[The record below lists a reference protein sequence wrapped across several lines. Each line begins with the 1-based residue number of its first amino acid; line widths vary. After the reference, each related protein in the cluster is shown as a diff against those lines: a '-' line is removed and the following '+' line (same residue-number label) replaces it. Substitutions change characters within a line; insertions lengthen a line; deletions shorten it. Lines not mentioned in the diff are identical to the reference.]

1 MSAES
6 AVFTTVEPSS
16 QEVVGTFPD
25 MSVEQV
31 EAVVDDA
38 RIAALWWSELGWS
51 ERKSRLMAWKGVLA
65 RRATELAVLVHREN
79 GKPVDDALLEVALTI
94 EHLDWAAKNAEKVL
108 SERRVR
114 PSLLSSNHAA
124 RLSYEP
130 LGVVAVIGPW
140 NYPVFTPM
148 GSIAYALAAGNAVV
162 FKPSEFTSAVGEW
175 LVATFA
181 EAVPEQPVL
190 SLVTGF
196 AGSGAAL
203 CAAAIDKISFTGST
217 ATGKKVMAA
226 ASANLTPL
234 VLELG
239 GKDAFL
245 VDEDANIAKAAEA
258 ALFGAM
264 GNAGQTC
271 VGVERVYVHERIFHE
286 FLDTIAEQARALEPG
301 SHPESAY
308 GPMTMPA
315 QIEVVRRHVD
325 DAIAA
330 GGRAVVGG
338 PESIGDSLIGPIV
351 LAEVPENC
359 SAVTEETFGPTI
371 VINPV
376 RDLDEAV
383 ERANSGDYGLGA
395 SIFSGHKE
403 RATAAAARLRAGMV
417 SINSWVMYAGVP
429 ALPWGGVGQ
438 SGFGRIH
445 GADGLRE
452 FARSKGVVRERF
464 ASPLVLTSFQ
474 RKPQAGALL
483 SKALVL
489 LHGRRRW
496 LR

>member
-6 AVFTTVEPSS
+6 AVFTTVEPAS
-16 QEVVGTFPD
+16 QEVVGTFVD
-25 MSVEQV
+25 MSAADVG
-31 EAVVDDA
+31 AVVDGA

-51 ERKSRLMAWKGVLA
+51 GRKERLLAWKSLLA
-65 RRATELAVLVHREN
+65 RRADQLSWLVHREN

-94 EHLDWAAKNAEKVL
+94 EHLDWAAKHAEKVL
-108 SERRVR
+108 GERRVR

-130 LGVVAVIGPW
+130 LGVVGVIGPW

-162 FKPSEFTSAVGEW
+162 FKPSEYTTAVGEW
-175 LVATFA
+175 LVDTFSQV
-181 EAVPEQPVL
+181 VPEQPVL

-196 AGSGAAL
+196 AGSGSAL
-203 CAAAIDKISFTGST
+203 CAAGIDKISFTGST
-217 ATGKKVMAA
+217 GTGKKVMAA
-226 ASANLTPL
+226 AAANLTPL

-271 VGVERVYVHERIFHE
+271 VGVERVYVHEAVFDS
-286 FLDTIAEQARALEPG
+286 FVATIAEQARELKPG
-301 SHPESAY
+301 SNPESAY
-308 GPMTMPA
+308 GPMTMPS
-315 QIEVVRRHVD
+315 QIAVVRRHVD
-325 DAIAA
+325 DALAA
-330 GGRAVVGG
+330 GGRAVGG
-338 PESIGDSLIGPIV
+338 GTESIGDAIIGPIV
-351 LAEVPENC
+351 LADVPETC

-371 VINPV
+371 VVNRV
-376 RDLDEAV
+376 RDLEEGV
-383 ERANSGDYGLGA
+383 ERANSGAYGLGA
-395 SIFSGHKE
+395 SIFSGNRK
-403 RATAAAARLRAGMV
+403 RATAAAARLRVGMV

-452 FARSKGVVRERF
+452 FARSKGIVRERF
-464 ASPLVLTSFQ
+464 ASPLVLTSFK
-474 RKPQAGALL
+474 RKPQTGALL
-483 SKALVL
+483 SKALVA

-496 LR
+496 IR

>member
-1 MSAES
+1 M
-6 AVFTTVEPSS
+6 
-16 QEVVGTFPD
+16 VVGTRL
-25 MSVEQV
+25 VGAQV
-31 EAVVDDA
+31 PTDGLE
-38 RIAALWWSELGWS
+38 
-51 ERKSRLMAWKGVLA
+51 GVLA
-65 RRATELAVLVHREN
+65 RRANELAVLVHREN

-108 SERRVR
+108 SEQRVR

-162 FKPSEFTSAVGEW
+162 FKPSEFTTAVGEW

-239 GKDAFL
+239 GKDAFPGRRGREHRQGGRGG
-245 VDEDANIAKAAEA
+245 VVRRH
-258 ALFGAM
+258 
-264 GNAGQTC
+264 GQRRSDVC
-271 VGVERVYVHERIFHE
+271 GVERVYVHERVFDE

-338 PESIGDSLIGPIV
+338 RSR
-351 LAEVPENC
+351 
-359 SAVTEETFGPTI
+359 SAT
-371 VINPV
+371 
-376 RDLDEAV
+376 R
-383 ERANSGDYGLGA
+383 S
-395 SIFSGHKE
+395 S
-403 RATAAAARLRAGMV
+403 
-417 SINSWVMYAGVP
+417 
-429 ALPWGGVGQ
+429 
-438 SGFGRIH
+438 
-445 GADGLRE
+445 
-452 FARSKGVVRERF
+452 ARSYW
-464 ASPLVLTSFQ
+464 
-474 RKPQAGALL
+474 
-483 SKALVL
+483 
-489 LHGRRRW
+489 RRCPRTA
-496 LR
+496 RQ